1 MEKNMEENLNQKM
14 DNQINAA
21 ILERLEKVVDS
32 LQDNSIQMGKLL
44 AVHNEKLDTQDRVDE
59 ILFEKLD
66 RLSADLNRE
75 TTAIKKGCERDIRL
89 IDDRLRVLEKKM
101 WSIAGALA
109 VISVTISPIGQKI
122 MANLLT
128 SDTQKSM
135 IPRESLLSYGPDRQQ
150 IHRAHFFK
158 IV

>member
-1 MEKNMEENLNQKM
+1 MDPVSELNT
-14 DNQINAA
+14 A
-21 ILERLEKVVDS
+21 IIERLERVVDT

-44 AVHNEKLDTQDRVDE
+44 AVHNEKLDKQDKVDT

-66 RLSADLNRE
+66 RLSTDLNRE

-109 VISVTISPIGQKI
+109 VISVLISPLGQRI
-122 MANLLT
+122 LGNALT
-128 SDTQKSM
+128 PTPADVRLQ
-135 IPRESLLSYGPDRQQ
+135 
-150 IHRAHFFK
+150 
-158 IV
+158 